1 MSGSPSSLQALF
13 AELKRRRVFKV
24 MAVYGAVAF
33 GVLQVADLAFPR
45 LGMPEWTVT
54 LVLMLSLLGFPVA
67 IVLAWAFEATAEGV
81 KRTAPARP
89 EEIEEIVAA
98 PRSHRWPAGLL
109 ALGSM
114 ILLFGT
120 GWYMGGGGRGGTE
133 APNLLVGEAR
143 ASEFETLAA
152 LPFRNVN
159 GSEDNGIIA
168 VGLHEDLLSQLT
180 LIGSLRVT
188 SRTSVQEYADTEESL
203 GEIAKEL
210 GVQYLLEGSVQSSG
224 SRIRVTV
231 RLVDAASDRTL
242 WTQQFNEEVTPD
254 NLLDIQT
261 EISRTVVEQLK
272 AQLTPEEDA
281 ALDAM
286 QAPGS
291 SVAQQWYYRGLAA
304 GTGGDFAEA
313 IEARDAFAQAVRL
326 DSTYTAAWSELA
338 RAESWLM
345 FVGEQSDDSP
355 ARAAME
361 RTEELAPNSVAAHL
375 ARGYY
380 EYYARQNFEA
390 ALSAFQAAERL
401 APSDADA
408 IWAVGL
414 ILRRQGE
421 WEAST
426 ERFKRSVM
434 LDPRN
439 LDRLRSLWQNLANM
453 GAYADADAV
462 IERSLAV
469 DPTNSLARAAKVGTL
484 IDMDG
489 DTRRASGLAAELRLD
504 TRDYAEANALFQ
516 IAVTERDWSRVLE
529 ISRSVDTQGLT
540 SSDIVTRFWRV
551 VALYEQGD
559 SGLEAAVDS
568 MKPLVTP
575 QSMREQGAPAVRGW
589 LDALAG
595 RREAALAELREG
607 TRRALEWQDALFD
620 PAVASVI
627 VSGYGALGELDAGFA
642 VIEEVVER
650 PSGNFNLTSLRTN
663 PFFDAYRDDP
673 RFAEILERREK
684 FEAEGRKMGEAG
696 RPWVP

>member
-1 MSGSPSSLQALF
+1 MQALF
-13 AELKRRRVFKV
+13 AEMKRRRVFRV

-33 GVLQVADLAFPR
+33 GVLQIADLAFPR

-54 LVLMLSLLGFPVA
+54 LVLMLALLGFPVA
-67 IVLAWAFEATAEGV
+67 IVLAWAFEATSEGV
-81 KRTAPARP
+81 KRTEPARP

-109 ALGSM
+109 ALASM

-120 GWYMGGGGRGGTE
+120 GWYMGGGGRGGAE

-159 GSEDNGIIA
+159 GSEENGIIA

-180 LIGSLRVT
+180 MIGSLRVT
-188 SRTSVQEYADTEESL
+188 SRTSVQEYADTDESL
-203 GEIAKEL
+203 GEIAKQL
-210 GVQYLLEGSVQSSG
+210 GVAYLLEGSVQSSG

-231 RLVDAASDRTL
+231 RLVDAAADRTL

-261 EISRTVVEQLK
+261 EISRTVVEELQ
-272 AQLTPEEDA
+272 AQLTPEENA
-281 ALDAM
+281 ALAAM

-304 GTGGDFAEA
+304 GAGGFADA
-313 IEARDAFAQAVRL
+313 VAARDAFAQAVQL
-326 DSTYTAAWSELA
+326 DPTYTAAWSELA
-338 RAESWLM
+338 RLESWLV
-345 FVGEQSDDSP
+345 FIGQQSDDSP

-380 EYYARQNFEA
+380 EYYARQNFDA
-390 ALSAFQAAERL
+390 ALSAFQVAERL

-408 IWAVGL
+408 IGAVGL
-414 ILRRQGE
+414 ILRRQGK

-439 LDRLRSLWQNLANM
+439 LDRLRSLKENLASQ
-453 GAYADADAV
+453 GAYRDADAV

-469 DPTNSLARAAKVGTL
+469 DPTNSLARAAKVRTL
-484 IDMDG
+484 VEMDG

-504 TRDYAEANALFQ
+504 PRDLTEAAALVQ
-516 IAVTERDWSRVLE
+516 IAMLERDWSRVTE
-529 ISRSVDTQGLT
+529 ISKSVEMQGITNADLA
-540 SSDIVTRFWRV
+540 TRFWRIL
-551 VALYEQGD
+551 AMSEQGD
-559 SGLEAAVDS
+559 PGLVPTVDS
-568 MKPLVTP
+568 TKPLVTP
-575 QSMREQGAPAVRGW
+575 QTIREQGAPAIRGW

-595 RREAALAELREG
+595 RREAALAELEEA
-607 TRRALEWQDALFD
+607 TRRVLQWQDAVFD
-620 PAVASVI
+620 PGVASVI
-627 VSGYGALGELDAGFA
+627 VGGYGALGELDAGFA
-642 VIEEVVER
+642 VMEEAIDR
-650 PSGNFNLTSLRTN
+650 PSESFTLTALRKDVL
-663 PFFDAYRDDP
+663 FDAYRDDP
-673 RFAEILERREK
+673 RFAEIVERRER

>member
-13 AELKRRRVFKV
+13 AELKRRRVFRV

-54 LVLMLSLLGFPVA
+54 LVLMLALLGFPVA
-67 IVLAWAFEATAEGV
+67 VVLAWAFDATPDGV

-109 ALGSM
+109 ALASM

-120 GWYMGGGGRGGTE
+120 GWYMGGGGRGGAE
-133 APNLLVGEAR
+133 SPNLLVGEAR

-188 SRTSVQEYADTEESL
+188 SRTSVQEYADTDESL
-203 GEIAKEL
+203 GDIAKEL

-261 EISRTVVEQLK
+261 EISRTVVEQLQ

-281 ALDAM
+281 ALAAM

-291 SVAQQWYYRGLAA
+291 SVAQQWYYRGLA
-304 GTGGDFAEA
+304 TGSADYADA
-313 IEARDAFAQAVRL
+313 VEARDAFAQAVQL
-326 DSTYTAAWSELA
+326 DPTYTAAWSQLA
-338 RAESWLM
+338 RLESWLV
-345 FVGEQSDDSP
+345 FVGLQSDDSP

-361 RTEELAPNSVAAHL
+361 RTEELAPSSVAAHL

-390 ALSAFQAAERL
+390 ALSAFEAAERL

-408 IWAVGL
+408 VWAVGL
-414 ILRRQGE
+414 ILRRQDK

-426 ERFKRSVM
+426 ERLKRSVM

-439 LDRLRSLWQNLANM
+439 LDRLQSLWENLADQ
-453 GAYADADAV
+453 GAYAEADAV

-469 DPTNSLARAAKVGTL
+469 DPTSPVARAAKVSNL

-489 DTRRASGLAAELRLD
+489 DAHRASGLAAELRLD
-504 TRDYAEANALFQ
+504 ARNYTEASALFQ
-516 IAVTERDWSRVLE
+516 IAAAEDDWPRAQE
-529 ISRSVDTQGLT
+529 ISRSVETQGLPNT
-540 SSDIVTRFWRV
+540 DLLARIWRIL
-551 VALYEQGD
+551 AMYEQGD
-559 SGLEAAVDS
+559 PGLVAAVDS
-568 MKPLVTP
+568 TKPLATP
-575 QSMREQGAPAVRGW
+575 QLIREQGAPAIRGW

-595 RREAALAELREG
+595 RREAALAELGEG
-607 TRRALEWQDALFD
+607 TRRVLAWQDAVFD
-620 PAVASVI
+620 PAVAAVL
-627 VSGYGALGELDAGFA
+627 VGGYGALGELDAGFA
-642 VIEEVVER
+642 VMEEAVDR
-650 PSGNFNLTSLRTN
+650 PSDNFNLTGLRTGA
-663 PFFDAYRDDP
+663 FFDPYRDDP

-684 FEAEGRKMGEAG
+684 FEAEGRQTAEAG